1 MLIRAAIPDEATAL
15 SDLALRSK
23 AHWGYDEAF
32 LEACRAE
39 LVLRPDDL
47 AEQRATVAQVGDRVV
62 GFYALAGR
70 APEGELTCLFIEPD
84 HIGTGVGSRLWA
96 HAVAAARALG
106 LQRFTIDADPF
117 AEGFYRKLGAVRV
130 GVTPSESIPGRELPR
145 LIYRLD

>member
-1 MLIRAAIPDEATAL
+1 MLIRAAAPDEAAAL

-39 LVLRPDDL
+39 LTLRPDDL
-47 AEQRATVAQVGDRVV
+47 IEQRATVAQVGDRVV
-62 GFYALAGR
+62 GFYTLAGR

-84 HIGTGVGSRLWA
+84 HIGTGVGSRLWE

-117 AEGFYRKLGAVRV
+117 AEDFYRKLGAVRV
-130 GVTPSESIPGRELPR
+130 GVTPSDSIPGRELPR